1 MQEVTGSIPVSPTI
15 NNKDLQKLL
24 AKNAGT
30 QQSDLANSCQLST
43 QLALV
48 FLWFSIFG
56 INDNMFEAPTV
67 LAEVYLSVVELMKTY
82 SYLKRKDLIIR
93 QYNFLRNLLSKEM
106 NTLPQPET
114 TDLFYKLT
122 E

>member
-67 LAEVYLSVVELMKTY
+67 LAVVYLSVVE
-82 SYLKRKDLIIR
+82 R
-93 QYNFLRNLLSKEM
+93 LLC
-106 NTLPQPET
+106 
-114 TDLFYKLT
+114 
-122 E
+122 